1 MAEEQKPKEGPS
13 IDDFV
18 AKYEACGQDIANVEK
33 IEEFDDLRKKVAQAG
48 FKRAMKEKDP
58 AAKHEALTG
67 VFNNIKQE
75 LAYFA
80 GKAGLKA
87 EDEDLVEKYIRAGI
101 GAFEDHYGAGR
112 RRR

>member
-1 MAEEQKPKEGPS
+1 MAEDKQKDGPRT
-13 IDDFV
+13 IEDFV
-18 AKYEACGQDIANVEK
+18 ARYEACGQDIANVEK

-67 VFNNIKQE
+67 VFNQVKQE

-80 GKAGLKA
+80 GKSGLKSD
-87 EDEDLVEKYIRAGI
+87 DEDLVEKYVRAGI